1 LIQCRGYRNRT
12 PNVKDFVGATY
23 WVLVGALVVPATYF
37 TLLYP
42 GPAYLLMIPIAM
54 GIVGVLLAGLRNVW
68 ALLIGFGGLPALVLT
83 WNLLTDALRINWSCS
98 GISFGNVQTGYGY
111 AGPDGEQVICETIP
125 AQFIVMAA
133 VFWGI
138 TFSGLVVWIAARRL
152 TDASSGGGD
161 HGRRTGTV

>member
-1 LIQCRGYRNRT
+1 VN
-12 PNVKDFVGATY
+12 DFVGATY
-23 WVLVGALVVPATYF
+23 WVLVGAPVVPALYF
-37 TLLYP
+37 TLFYP

-54 GIVGVLLAGLRNVW
+54 GIVGVLLAGLRDVW
-68 ALLIGFGGLPALVLT
+68 ALFIGLGGVPALVLT
-83 WNLLTDALRINWSCS
+83 WNLVADALRIDWSCS
-98 GISFGNVQTGYGY
+98 GISFGNVQSGYGY
-111 AGPDGEQVICETIP
+111 AGPGGKRVICETIP